1 MTDPSFS
8 VDLGGTG
15 VTVHF
20 SDQRGSDQRDDGLAL
35 SGSSQ
40 ISTEMIDS
48 LSAAVRQT
56 LEGEGVVAGTV
67 DVIVVDTQTITG
79 LNIEHMGGP
88 GPTDVLSFPLDD
100 PSEGEGF
107 GFTPQVGDIV
117 LAWDI
122 AVEQAPDHAG
132 SVDAELHLLVI
143 HSALHLLGHDHAE
156 HAERLVMQSKE
167 RHYLSQFGFEHPG
180 DQS

>member
-15 VTVHF
+15 VTVQF
-20 SDQRGSDQRDDGLAL
+20 SDQRDSAPVPPPIDPELVERLTVAVQR
-35 SGSSQ
+35 
-40 ISTEMIDS
+40 M
-48 LSAAVRQT
+48 
-56 LEGEGVVAGTV
+56 LEGEGVVAGSV
-67 DVIVVDTQTITG
+67 DIIVVDTDAITA
-79 LNIEHMGGP
+79 LNIEHMGGS

-100 PSEGEGF
+100 PSESEGF
-107 GFTPQVGDIV
+107 GFTPHVGDIV
-117 LAWDI
+117 LCWDI

-156 HAERLVMQSKE
+156 DAERIAMQSKE
-167 RHYLSQFGFEHPG
+167 QHYLAQFDFVHPG